1 MAGEDT
7 GSIDSDAE
15 AELAAN
21 ISGTIST
28 LFSVGE
34 VGETLAQ
41 VVALAVTTI
50 EGCDYAGVYLA
61 GTGSVAEPVC
71 SDPVVSGIEARQRD
85 TGEGPSPDAIAA
97 GGAIYINDLGDN
109 DRWPEFGSASAGQ
122 GIRSLL
128 TLPFDT
134 SGGPGALDLFA
145 CSPQA
150 FGVIDRGRALLLAA
164 MAGVAVTS
172 ARTHEDERRRTA
184 NLHAALATR
193 EVIGQAQ
200 GILMEREH
208 ITPERAFDVLRRA
221 SQHLNVKLRDV
232 ARNLIET
239 GERPETG
246 IT

>member
-1 MAGEDT
+1 MAGENMA
-7 GSIDSDAE
+7 SIGSDAE

-28 LFSVGE
+28 LFSADD

-61 GTGSVAEPVC
+61 GAGAVAEPVC
-71 SDPVVSGIEARQRD
+71 SDPVVVEIEARQHDR
-85 TGEGPSPDAIAA
+85 GEGPCLDAIDS
-97 GGAIYINDLGDN
+97 GEAIYVNDLVDD
-109 DRWPEFGSASAGQ
+109 DRWPEFGSAAARL

-128 TLPFDT
+128 SLPFAT
-134 SGGPGALDLFA
+134 SGGPGALNLFA

-164 MAGVAVTS
+164 ITGVAATS
-172 ARTHEDERRRTA
+172 ARTHEDEKRRTA

-246 IT
+246 T